1 MKKNACLL
9 YLLLITISACTN
21 TQSRRVQTDE
31 IYIAQSGE
39 KVLKMSEL
47 VKNIRYVKL
56 ETTSD
61 NLIGTVSQLI
71 PLKNK
76 YLVVDNSASKQVLLF
91 DATGR
96 FITRISRVGVAPGEY
111 VTITSVAVDE
121 EEERIFIAD
130 MGTGNILVYDM
141 RGEYLD
147 KISVDFSV
155 KDIVYVGSNK
165 MACYCDYMERKEQD
179 GQVPILILYDLR
191 TGDKQILLSADSRI
205 SPQEIVH
212 ANQSMYKAANGASLA
227 YPLDPNIYLIDSL
240 GIQQKIYVNW
250 GEDFCKKR
258 ERYVEMLKEE
268 EVPIEEIFQNRKT
281 NFPNLLTV
289 LCSDDFFCILYNNLS
304 EMKIGVGF
312 YNFQSQNYIGG
323 YAMERFPIKN
333 DIDSGFYINPI
344 AIKGH
349 DLYTI
354 IESYSLSSVEPK
366 VSELADLKEKV
377 SGDDNPIIM
386 ITEMKIE

>member
-9 YLLLITISACTN
+9 YLLLIIISACTN

-289 LCSDDFFCILYNNLS
+289 LCSDDFFCI
-304 EMKIGVGF
+304 
-312 YNFQSQNYIGG
+312 QSQNYIGG

>member
-9 YLLLITISACTN
+9 YLLLIIISACTN

-165 MACYCDYMERKEQD
+165 MACYCDLS
-179 GQVPILILYDLR
+179 LIH
-191 TGDKQILLSADSRI
+191 I
-205 SPQEIVH
+205 
-212 ANQSMYKAANGASLA
+212 
-227 YPLDPNIYLIDSL
+227 
-240 GIQQKIYVNW
+240 
-250 GEDFCKKR
+250 
-258 ERYVEMLKEE
+258 
-268 EVPIEEIFQNRKT
+268 
-281 NFPNLLTV
+281 
-289 LCSDDFFCILYNNLS
+289 
-304 EMKIGVGF
+304 
-312 YNFQSQNYIGG
+312 
-323 YAMERFPIKN
+323 
-333 DIDSGFYINPI
+333 
-344 AIKGH
+344 
-349 DLYTI
+349 
-354 IESYSLSSVEPK
+354 
-366 VSELADLKEKV
+366 
-377 SGDDNPIIM
+377 
-386 ITEMKIE
+386 

>member
-1 MKKNACLL
+1 MIIL
-9 YLLLITISACTN
+9 
-21 TQSRRVQTDE
+21 
-31 IYIAQSGE
+31 
-39 KVLKMSEL
+39 
-47 VKNIRYVKL
+47 
-56 ETTSD
+56 
-61 NLIGTVSQLI
+61 
-71 PLKNK
+71 P
-76 YLVVDNSASKQVLLF
+76 KQVLLF

-96 FITRISRVGVAPGEY
+96 FITHISRVGVAPGEY

-147 KISVDFSV
+147 KIGVDFSV

-205 SPQEIVH
+205 GPQEIVH

-240 GIQQKIYVNW
+240 GIQQKFYVNW

-333 DIDSGFYINPI
+333 DIDNGFYINPI

-354 IESYSLSSVEPK
+354 IESYNLSSVEPK
-366 VSELADLKEKV
+366 VSALVDLKEKV

>member
-9 YLLLITISACTN
+9 YLLLIIISACTN

-312 YNFQSQNYIGG
+312 YNFQSQNYIG
-323 YAMERFPIKN
+323 
-333 DIDSGFYINPI
+333 
-344 AIKGH
+344 
-349 DLYTI
+349 
-354 IESYSLSSVEPK
+354 
-366 VSELADLKEKV
+366 
-377 SGDDNPIIM
+377 
-386 ITEMKIE
+386 